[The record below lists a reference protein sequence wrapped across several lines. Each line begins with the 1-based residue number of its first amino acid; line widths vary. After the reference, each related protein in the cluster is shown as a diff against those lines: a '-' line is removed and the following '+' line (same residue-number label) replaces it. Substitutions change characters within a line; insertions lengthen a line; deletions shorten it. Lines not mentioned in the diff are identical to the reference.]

1 MTDLTSQSQSN
12 DPLLRLLQETA
23 SGDRDAFRLLYDA
36 SSAKLFG
43 VLLRILKRQD
53 LAEEVLQDVYLLI
66 WTKANLY
73 NPSKGR
79 PLSWMC
85 AIARNRALDAL
96 RTMEEKVQK
105 QEFNEGEDEPL
116 TSTLHGLSPSLSTG
130 SDQKGVEKLAL
141 EACLNEASEQSRDC
155 VLLAYVHGY
164 SREELASRYSVP
176 VNTIKTWLRR
186 ALIDLKNCLER

>member
-1 MTDLTSQSQSN
+1 MADLAPQSENN
-12 DPLLRLLQETA
+12 DPILRLLQETA

-53 LAEEVLQDVYLLI
+53 LAEEVLQDVYFLI
-66 WTKANLY
+66 WNKANLY
-73 NPSKGR
+73 DPSKGR

-85 AIARNRALDAL
+85 TIARNRAFDAL
-96 RTMEEKVQK
+96 RTMDERMQK
-105 QEFNEGEDEPL
+105 QEFNEDEDSPL
-116 TSTLHGLSPSLSTG
+116 SPTLLALSPSLSAI
-130 SDQKGVEKLAL
+130 SDQNRVEKLAL
-141 EACLNEASEQSRDC
+141 EECLGEANEQSREC
-155 VLLAYVHGY
+155 VLLAYVHGF
-164 SREELASRYSVP
+164 SRDELANRYSVP